1 MSQELILNWLNELS
15 ETVKER
21 DLERHMALVSKKV
34 QVYGLPSEK
43 IVDYRGWLR
52 RRKSEFNRK
61 ILIGIEYTDLNIKT
75 ITLRRL
81 GFNIVE
87 TMHAHNGKRIIIQK
101 EIMLELEDNDKW
113 RVVEETIKDWS
124 RE

>member
-1 MSQELILNWLNELS
+1 MSQELILNWLSELS
-15 ETVKER
+15 ESVKDR

-52 RRKSEFNRK
+52 RRKSEFKRN
-61 ILIGIEYTDLNIKT
+61 ILSGISYKDLSIKT

-81 GFNIVE
+81 GFQITE
-87 TMHAHNGKRIIIQK
+87 TMLAHNGQQVIIQK
-101 EIMLELEDNDKW
+101 EIMLEMEEDNNW
-113 RVVEETIKDWS
+113 RVVEETITGWS
-124 RE
+124 KQ